1 MHIHLQLF
9 FRVVNEQS
17 ERPLVCEYRIIYY
30 YLELPPTNCFVKNT
44 KHALDKITP
53 DSYQDKKIEEV
64 VQVGSTSVS
73 KEFI

>member
-1 MHIHLQLF
+1 M
-9 FRVVNEQS
+9 
-17 ERPLVCEYRIIYY
+17 
-30 YLELPPTNCFVKNT
+30 KNT
-44 KHALDKITP
+44 KYAFDKITP